1 MAALLVAGCAGL
13 PAAGA
18 PGADA
23 MPDLSAAST
32 PDAPLA
38 RRLDA
43 LLPAQVLILGEQH
56 DAAEHHALERET
68 VAALAAR
75 QRLAAVALEMAD
87 SGRSTAA
94 LPPAA
99 TEAQARAAL
108 AWSDRA
114 WPWADYGP
122 VVMAAVRAG
131 VPVLGANLPRARMKD
146 AMADVSLDAQL
157 PPPAWQAQVAAVRD
171 GHCGLLPESQLQPMT
186 RIQVARDREMARTVA
201 QALQAAAPGRVVL
214 LVTGAGHADPALG
227 VAQHLPTDLKVR
239 TVRMA
244 AGGSAADRQRFDA
257 LWATPALPPKGYCA
271 ALRKPA
277 AAAVQPQRLGQTYL
291 PVSPPSTTSS
301 VPVT

>member
-1 MAALLVAGCAGL
+1 MLSHLPLLCRRAALSMAAMLATGCAGL
-13 PAAGA
+13 AGPAA
-18 PGADA
+18 
-23 MPDLSAAST
+23 
-32 PDAPLA
+32 DAPDTPLS

-56 DAAEHHALERET
+56 DADAHHALERET
-68 VAALAAR
+68 VQQLAAR

-94 LPPAA
+94 LPPTA

-108 AWSDRA
+108 AWNERA
-114 WPWADYGP
+114 WPWAAYGP
-122 VVMAAVRAG
+122 VVMAAVGAG

-171 GHCGLLPESQLQPMT
+171 GHCGLLPESQMQPMT

-201 QALQAAAPGRVVL
+201 QAAQAAAPSRVVL

-227 VAQHLPTDLKVR
+227 VPQHLPTDMTVR
-239 TVRMA
+239 SVRMA
-244 AGGSAADRQRFDA
+244 AGGAGADRQRFDA
-257 LWATPALPPKGYCA
+257 LWATPAVPPKDYCA
-271 ALRKPA
+271 ELRKPA
-277 AAAVQPQRLGQTYL
+277 APARP
-291 PVSPPSTTSS
+291 
-301 VPVT
+301 